1 MSLLDDLKKQ
11 ATQANAKEPEDD
23 STTVRKHQVNWHT
36 LVPKLQLIIT
46 YMRELA
52 ENLNAIDLDDK
63 YDYPLTKNIE
73 FKNLTKENFRVRKAD
88 EKSVRDFSFRYD
100 LVGERNIEF
109 IIPNDFN
116 AENIK
121 SILRKQNARFTE
133 VYTDQGQSHF
143 RLKPKITVLFQYI
156 ADLQDCMVI
165 LRIHNFDRPEM
176 QEIRY
181 NPEAITEE
189 LMEETAKYI
198 LNKENRFRSLSGNI
212 VNDEALQKL
221 RSKLKQDGKIATDG
235 NKTVSK
241 KQETKT
247 KKQSIFGK
255 LLKK

>member
-1 MSLLDDLKKQ
+1 
-11 ATQANAKEPEDD
+11 
-23 STTVRKHQVNWHT
+23 
-36 LVPKLQLIIT
+36 
-46 YMRELA
+46 
-52 ENLNAIDLDDK
+52 
-63 YDYPLTKNIE
+63 
-73 FKNLTKENFRVRKAD
+73 
-88 EKSVRDFSFRYD
+88 
-100 LVGERNIEF
+100 
-109 IIPNDFN
+109 
-116 AENIK
+116 
-121 SILRKQNARFTE
+121 
-133 VYTDQGQSHF
+133 
-143 RLKPKITVLFQYI
+143 
-156 ADLQDCMVI
+156 
-165 LRIHNFDRPEM
+165 M

>member
-11 ATQANAKEPEDD
+11 ANQVNPKESEDD
-23 STTVRKHQVNWHT
+23 SNTVRKHQVNWNT

-63 YDYPLTKNIE
+63 YDYPLTKNVE

-109 IIPNDFN
+109 IISNDFN
-116 AENIK
+116 AENIR
-121 SILRKQNARFTE
+121 SLLRKQNARFTE
-133 VYTDQGQSHF
+133 VYTDQGQAHF

-156 ADLQDCMVI
+156 ADLQDCTVI

-181 NPEAITEE
+181 KPEAITEE
-189 LMEETAKYI
+189 LMEETAKHI
-198 LNKENRFRSLSGNI
+198 LNKENRFRSLSGND
-212 VNDEALQKL
+212 VDDEALQKL
-221 RSKLKQDGKIATDG
+221 RSKLKKDGKIPTDG
-235 NKTVSK
+235 SK
-241 KQETKT
+241 AGNEQQEANA
-247 KKQSIFGK
+247 KKKSILGK